1 MNINKDK
8 VIQISQAIE
17 SAENILIISHAKP
30 DGDTLGAAFALT
42 NYLLTLSHSDA
53 KPNKNITNFCLDEA
67 TEMFSFVPNIYRLST
82 DHLVFTKKYDLVIVV
97 DSGSL
102 AYAGVDKLI
111 TALEP
116 GFTLINIDHH
126 ASNTSYADI
135 NLVITEAAS
144 CTEVLFYLFNALKI
158 KFTKDIATCLLCG
171 LVTDTGGF
179 VNPATQYHTLEAASC
194 LVKHGANLWQ
204 ILQNTN
210 YRQNINNLKLWGIAF
225 SRLKK
230 IAKYDLVYTFLK
242 QEDFVNC
249 QADESS
255 TEGISNFL
263 HILKEAKII
272 LVLKETSDGR
282 IKGSMRT
289 AEDNI
294 DLAKFCQAL
303 GGGGHKKA
311 AGFSLPGRLVY
322 DKNTLKIV

>member
-1 MNINKDK
+1 MNITKDK
-8 VIQISQAIE
+8 AMQISQAIKL
-17 SAENILIISHAKP
+17 AENTLIISHAKP

-42 NYLLTLSHSDA
+42 NYLLKQD
-53 KPNKNITNFCLDEA
+53 KNITNFCLDNA
-67 TEMFSFVPNIYRLST
+67 DKIFNFLPNIHRLT
-82 DHLVFTKKYDLVIVV
+82 NDHLVFTKKYDLVIIL

-102 AYAGVDKLI
+102 AYAGVDKLM
-111 TALEP
+111 TALES

-126 ASNTSYADI
+126 ASNTNYADI

-144 CTEVLFYLFNALKI
+144 CTEVLFYLFHALKI
-158 KFTKDIATCLLCG
+158 KFTSDIATCLLCG

-194 LVKHGANLWQ
+194 LVRHGANLWQ
-204 ILQNTN
+204 VLQNTT
-210 YRQNINNLKLWGIAF
+210 YRQNINNLKLWGLAF

-230 IAKYDLVYTFLK
+230 VAKYDLVYTFLT
-242 QEDFVNC
+242 QEDFISC
-249 QADESS
+249 EADESS

-272 LVLKETSDGR
+272 LVLKETSDGHV
-282 IKGSMRT
+282 KGSMRT
-289 AEDNI
+289 AESDI
-294 DLAKFCQAL
+294 DLAKFCQTL

-322 DKNTLKIV
+322 DKNTLTIV